1 MSVTNLAQPNSAAPP
16 PPMPSPVVTP
26 PPMIAPEPAANLV
39 PTLAPVQSRER
50 PGIADRLLDDD
61 DDGPSLGPV
70 IDDNFDK
77 DEPFDLPEPEPVG
90 RRSTRERAPEHTR
103 TERPGNA
110 GPRAFEEAKLNTRD
124 GYELDPLDRGTR
136 PDAETKIDLIT
147 IAGLAQWSDRALKK
161 IGKENFETL
170 MRVSELTGRI
180 SEETRNIILALVPLF
195 EGKDDDE
202 QISAKE
208 IVSLLA
214 QLDGLTAEGP
224 MTDTRMVSFL
234 LQDQMDF
241 FPSVRR

>member
-1 MSVTNLAQPNSAAPP
+1 
-16 PPMPSPVVTP
+16 
-26 PPMIAPEPAANLV
+26 
-39 PTLAPVQSRER
+39 
-50 PGIADRLLDDD
+50 
-61 DDGPSLGPV
+61 
-70 IDDNFDK
+70 
-77 DEPFDLPEPEPVG
+77 
-90 RRSTRERAPEHTR
+90 
-103 TERPGNA
+103 
-110 GPRAFEEAKLNTRD
+110 
-124 GYELDPLDRGTR
+124 
-136 PDAETKIDLIT
+136 
-147 IAGLAQWSDRALKK
+147 
-161 IGKENFETL
+161 

-214 QLDGLTAEGP
+214 QLDGLTADGP